1 MTNPAKTSLAALA
14 LAAIAG
20 LALASPAA
28 AGSLGRPCTDAPQGQ
43 WMSVEALR
51 AKIEAQ
57 GFKVQK
63 GSIKK
68 QCGEFYTTDKTGAQV
83 ELFLNPTNGDIVG
96 RM

>member
-1 MTNPAKTSLAALA
+1 MTTITRTTLAALA
-14 LAAIAG
+14 FAAAG
-20 LALASPAA
+20 LAFAVPAS
-28 AGSLGRPCTDAPQGQ
+28 AGSLGRPCTDAPQSQ

-63 GSIKK
+63 GGIKK
-68 QCGEFYTTDKTGAQV
+68 QCGEFYTTDKTGNQV
-83 ELFLNPTNGDIVG
+83 ELFLNPVNGDVVG